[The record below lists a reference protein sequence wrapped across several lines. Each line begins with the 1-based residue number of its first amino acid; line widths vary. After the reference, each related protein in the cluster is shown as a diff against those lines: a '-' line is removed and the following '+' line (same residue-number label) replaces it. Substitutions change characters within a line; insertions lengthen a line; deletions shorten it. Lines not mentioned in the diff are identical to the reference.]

1 MRKLVVIIDP
11 AHGIDVK
18 GKQSPDGSHKE
29 YQWSRKVS
37 TLLSNSLKNNN
48 FIVE

>member
-18 GKQSPDGSHKE
+18 GKQSPDGSQKE
-29 YQWSRKVS
+29 YQWSRKVCN
-37 TLLSNSLKNNN
+37 LLSNSLKNNN
-48 FIVE
+48 FC

>member
-18 GKQSPDGSHKE
+18 VNNPQMAAIKSTNGVEKYATC
-29 YQWSRKVS
+29 YQ
-37 TLLSNSLKNNN
+37 
-48 FIVE
+48 IH